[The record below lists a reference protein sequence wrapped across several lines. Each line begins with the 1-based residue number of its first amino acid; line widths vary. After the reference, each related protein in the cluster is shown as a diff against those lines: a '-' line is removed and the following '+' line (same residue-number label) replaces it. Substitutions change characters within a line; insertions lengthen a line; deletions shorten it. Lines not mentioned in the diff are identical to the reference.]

1 MILTLSSGYG
11 RVMGDDVDREALVLK
26 DVDDLALVGRA
37 LAIAPSLR
45 DDGDEDD
52 EYWMLVHELHR
63 RGTRLIFEEAARLI
77 LTEDPRARG
86 AACDV
91 LSQLGYETGQP
102 FAAETIPLLAR
113 VCTEE
118 VSPSVLGSAVSA
130 MGHLRHTEALSF
142 VVAHAQH
149 THPKVRLSVACAL
162 PSIADCERLDQ
173 AHPAVTTLMQLTSDD
188 DAHVRDWATFGLG
201 TQVNV
206 DGALVRQCLFARLD
220 DPHDDTRAEALAGLA
235 RRHVPEIERHV
246 LDALSAETV
255 HRLAV
260 ESACYL
266 GNPSFAELL
275 DELTDWW
282 DVDVDLLADAQRR
295 CNPTRIDS
303 EVVFIQALLDAAD
316 LNHLSISV
324 SSELLSSDT
333 GDPKVSLRDAGLD
346 EWYDMA
352 ALIRHAGDS
361 VDAAIRQIQ
370 HDLNERRPIPHPPHS
385 KAPTDD
391 SDKKFG
397 ARLAEACLGD
407 CSDS

>member
-1 MILTLSSGYG
+1 MILMSSSGYG
-11 RVMGDDVDREALVLK
+11 RVMDGGAQNDEEALK
-26 DVDDLALVGRA
+26 DLDDLALVGRV
-37 LAIAPSLR
+37 LAIAPNLH
-45 DDGDEDD
+45 DDSDEDD

-63 RGTRLIFEEAARLI
+63 RGTQLIFEEAARLI
-77 LTEDPRARG
+77 LSEDPRARG
-86 AACDV
+86 MACDV
-91 LSQLGYETGQP
+91 LSQLGYEHGEP
-102 FAAETIPLLAR
+102 FGAESLPLLAR
-113 VCTEE
+113 VCTED
-118 VSPSVLGSAVSA
+118 VSLSVLGCAVSA
-130 MGHLRHTEALSF
+130 MGHLRQPEALPY
-142 VVAHAQH
+142 VVTHAQH
-149 THPKVRLSVACAL
+149 ADSKVRLSVACAL
-162 PSIADCERLDQ
+162 PSIIDCEWLGE
-173 AHPAVTTLMQLTSDD
+173 AHPVVTTLMQLTSDD
-188 DAHVRDWATFGLG
+188 DEHVRDWATFGLG

-206 DGALVRQCLFARLD
+206 DGALVRQCLFTRLD

-246 LDALSAETV
+246 LDALSDETV

-282 DVDVDLLADAQRR
+282 DVDVDLPADAQRR

-303 EVVFIQALLDAAD
+303 EVVLIQALLDAAD

-370 HDLNERRPIPHPPHS
+370 HDLKKARSIPHPPHS
-385 KAPTDD
+385 TALTED
-391 SDKKFG
+391 SDEKFG
-397 ARLAEACLGD
+397 ALSAEACLGD